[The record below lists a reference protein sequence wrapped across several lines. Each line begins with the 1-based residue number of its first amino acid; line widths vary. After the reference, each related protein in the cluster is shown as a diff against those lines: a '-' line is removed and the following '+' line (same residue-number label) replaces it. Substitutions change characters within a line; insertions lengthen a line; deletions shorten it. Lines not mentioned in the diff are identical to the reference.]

1 MRIAA
6 ILVGIVL
13 IALGVWIAMG
23 KLTYSSTQTPI
34 KFGQFEVKT
43 SVEKPVPTPFGYG
56 GIVVG
61 VVLVA
66 AGALKKPR

>member
-13 IALGVWIAMG
+13 IALGVWIALG
-23 KLTYSSTQTPI
+23 KLTYSSTETPI
-34 KFGQFEVKT
+34 KLGQLEVKT
-43 SVEKPVPTPFGYG
+43 TTEKPVPAPIGYA

-61 VVLVA
+61 GVLIVV
-66 AGALKKPR
+66 GALKKK